1 MADDSNFDKL
11 LYKYLIKS
19 GSVTGEQVCAIVY
32 EQGILPMDDS
42 TYNGLL
48 NGKTNAFSWIKSKL
62 ENLELTPGELALEP
76 CSAGAV
82 VTNPN
87 TGEVLACV
95 SYPGYDNNRLS
106 NVMDRSYYVQLSMG
120 MSRTFYNRATQE
132 KTAPGST
139 YKMLS
144 SVAGLTE
151 GVING
156 NSYISCSGV
165 FDKITP
171 SPKCWIYPSAHGS
184 LNVVGAL
191 QHSCNDFFY
200 EVGYRLGQD
209 SNGNY
214 DSDTGLEKLAK
225 YAKMFG
231 FDQTSGIEIP
241 ESQPQISDSDSVRS
255 AIGQGTNNYTVSQIN
270 RYVTAVANRG
280 TVYSLSLID
289 KTTDSN
295 GKLIKDYTPE
305 VVNQMDEISSSTWD
319 LVHNG
324 MESMVKSSST
334 FAGMDISMGGKT
346 GTAQYSKIHADNV
359 LFVGYA
365 PADSPEISIAVRIAN
380 GYASTYAA
388 EIGRDITKVYFNPE
402 SADELLQGYASS
414 LGTAG
419 AGD

>member
-1 MADDSNFDKL
+1 MKAYMDYICDTLLTKDTGILMSDQIDKNDATYIAWAKDETINLYTYLNYAISKNWIDTSKLGSSSYSSSEEIYQEILKYLKEYLADDSNFDKL

-106 NVMDRSYYVQLSMG
+106 NVMDRSYYVKLSMG

-214 DSDTGLEKLAK
+214 DSNTGLEKLAK

-255 AIGQGTNNYTVSQIN
+255 AIGQ
-270 RYVTAVANRG
+270 
-280 TVYSLSLID
+280 
-289 KTTDSN
+289 
-295 GKLIKDYTPE
+295 
-305 VVNQMDEISSSTWD
+305 
-319 LVHNG
+319 
-324 MESMVKSSST
+324 
-334 FAGMDISMGGKT
+334 
-346 GTAQYSKIHADNV
+346 
-359 LFVGYA
+359 
-365 PADSPEISIAVRIAN
+365 
-380 GYASTYAA
+380 ASTT
-388 EIGRDITKVYFNPE
+388 IL
-402 SADELLQGYASS
+402 SARS
-414 LGTAG
+414 TVM
-419 AGD
+419 